1 MEIKYTTD
9 LLIFAIDDKKN
20 ENCRELSKKS
30 LSLLLVKRAKE
41 PFKDMWCLPGGF
53 VFVHDPPPDPAATP
67 RRAGRNFILHTKN
80 GALLRA
86 PFTKT
91 HAKRA

>member
-53 VFVHDPPPDPAATP
+53 VFDNETSLEA
-67 RRAGRNFILHTKN
+67 
-80 GALLRA
+80 
-86 PFTKT
+86 
-91 HAKRA
+91 AKRILKKETNIENLLN